1 MLKGIP
7 LLLNLIVYSK
17 KTQKKIIYQV
27 TKRAWK
33 IICTESR
40 KVRKVKNKQAK
51 KVEMKKDV
59 AMKRNFYFC

>member
-1 MLKGIP
+1 M
-7 LLLNLIVYSK
+7 YSK
-17 KTQKKIIYQV
+17 KTQKKMIYQV